1 MYCRGES
8 SAAVTRCRSELRL
21 TSGSVKSVTGEV
33 WAHAAVGTVKARPA
47 IQRESLMDS
56 AYPKPGAL
64 SSKYPV
70 GENGAAIRPAGMTS
84 VTSAPRRAVLTLHSV
99 PVLRLKKPRAAPAEV
114 NTVPPPMNAPAQV
127 FAALVVVGAVSFLPL
142 GTRFQEAD
150 ILAEKIDKR
159 AFAQRATDAALTAS
173 RTAAAQQDPAAGGG
187 AAERIPAGVSAA
199 VASATIAEIQALDG
213 KMLSSRRIVEL
224 LDKLMQL
231 PESHMEEAR
240 AAIEQSKNMVLTGF
254 LASALYS
261 RWGELNPEAAKIA
274 LQDASKS
281 GNPVFKF
288 AGAAALA
295 GGWME
300 KDPDAFIKWVTEKP
314 EGEDRV
320 SEEMRRVMMDSA
332 LAGMANIDSAT
343 AEKLIA
349 AAPKERRA
357 WMIMDMAEHNP
368 NIDPKDAAARALAEA
383 GEDNGQR
390 SSIHWRLAR
399 NLADKDPQEA
409 FKYAETLP
417 ENERGNYY
425 QAGFESWMK
434 KDKAEAMKWIT
445 SQPENVQTNAV
456 RGMRGEFD
464 DMSYAETM
472 KFAEQLGGK
481 ASEEVWFSAL
491 NEKARDEPQAALE
504 YLPNVPEDRRHF
516 SYNEIANEW
525 TKKDPEAASE
535 WIYDLE
541 AGKEKDHA
549 IQGMVQELKGKEPDS
564 STIWA
569 STITDEGMRN
579 RLVTESAK
587 VWLRR
592 DRDAATE
599 WINNSET
606 LSEELKNKLL
616 PPP

>member
-1 MYCRGES
+1 VSIIIMN
-8 SAAVTRCRSELRL
+8 
-21 TSGSVKSVTGEV
+21 
-33 WAHAAVGTVKARPA
+33 P
-47 IQRESLMDS
+47 
-56 AYPKPGAL
+56 
-64 SSKYPV
+64 PV
-70 GENGAAIRPAGMTS
+70 QI
-84 VTSAPRRAVLTLHSV
+84 L
-99 PVLRLKKPRAAPAEV
+99 
-114 NTVPPPMNAPAQV
+114 
-127 FAALVVVGAVSFLPL
+127 AALAVVGAVSFLPL
-142 GTRFQEAD
+142 STRFQEAGF
-150 ILAEKIDKR
+150 LAEKVEKR
-159 AFAQRATDAALTAS
+159 AAAHRPAGGAQTAARSAAASGKADAA
-173 RTAAAQQDPAAGGG
+173 AAALQ
-187 AAERIPAGVSAA
+187 ERIPPGVSA
-199 VASATIAEIQALDG
+199 VSASATIAEITALDG

-224 LDKLMQL
+224 LDKVMQL

-261 RWGELNPEAAKIA
+261 RWGELNPEAAKTA
-274 LQDASKS
+274 LQEASKS

-300 KDPDAFIKWVTEKP
+300 KDPEAFIKWVTEKP

-332 LAGMANIDSAT
+332 LVGMANIDTAT

-368 NIDPKDAAARALAEA
+368 DIDPKDAAARALAEA
-383 GEDNGQR
+383 GDDQGQR

-399 NLADKDPQEA
+399 NLADKDPQAA
-409 FKYAETLP
+409 FQYAGTLP
-417 ENERGNYY
+417 EKERSNYY

-434 KDKAEAMKWIT
+434 TDQAEATKWIT
-445 SQPENVQTNAV
+445 QQPENVQTDAV
-456 RGMRGEFD
+456 RGMRGRFD
-464 DMSYAETM
+464 DMSYDETL
-472 KFAEQLGGK
+472 KFAGQLEPKAGG
-481 ASEEVWFSAL
+481 EVWFSAL
-491 NEKARDEPQAALE
+491 NEKARDNPQAALE

-525 TKKDPEAASE
+525 TKKDPQAASE

-549 IQGMVQELKGKEPDS
+549 IQGMVQELRGKEPDS

-569 STITDEGMRN
+569 STITDDGMRD

-599 WINNSET
+599 WITGSET
-606 LSEELKNKLL
+606 LSEEIKNKLL